1 MVASLRQTFSWRAV
15 LIAGLVAGT
24 VFLLTNALLMPVVF
38 QVDVP
43 LLLRYMA
50 SLVLGSGAVVDPS
63 ISVLL
68 VGLLVHSLL
77 SLLFTLIIALVV
89 HRWGLAVGVVG
100 GALLGLALYGIN
112 LYAMTLIFDWFFTL
126 NNPVLVL
133 SHVVFGAVA
142 GGVYEAFDHY
152 DVPLGGQEVAR

>member
-1 MVASLRQTFSWRAV
+1 M
-15 LIAGLVAGT
+15 
-24 VFLLTNALLMPVVF
+24 
-38 QVDVP
+38 
-43 LLLRYMA
+43 
-50 SLVLGSGAVVDPS
+50 
-63 ISVLL
+63 
-68 VGLLVHSLL
+68 
-77 SLLFTLIIALVV
+77 

-112 LYAMTLIFDWFFTL
+112 LYAMTMIFDWFFTL

-142 GGVYEAFDHY
+142 GGVYEAFDNY